1 MDDEISKAEIGKDA
15 VQNALDATAEAVGA
29 VTTIL
34 VRAVREIA
42 TAVGDL
48 GTELFEIGE
57 AARRA
62 GTDNETNSQS

>member
-15 VQNALDATAEAVGA
+15 AQNALDAAAETVGT
-29 VTTIL
+29 VTTIV
-34 VRAVREIA
+34 VRAVRDIA
-42 TAVGDL
+42 KAVGDL

-62 GTDNETNSQS
+62 SSDEEK